1 MNYIIL
7 NDNEWNNITGFQ
19 LQDLKNDGI
28 DFVIIINDGIYDSV
42 INIKELY

>member
-7 NDNEWNNITGFQ
+7 NDIEWNTLTGWDIQ
-19 LQDLKNDGI
+19 EMKEDGI
-28 DFVIIINDGIYDSV
+28 DYVIIINDGIYDSV